1 MQKRGGVQGLLL
13 EEVVFELEELW
24 RGERRVF
31 LAEGLP
37 TSCLQPSPGWESG
50 VVTGADG
57 QEVRV
62 WGQRP
67 CLRALQPR
75 G

>member
-13 EEVVFELEELW
+13 EEVVFELELGGLQRELW

-62 WGQRP
+62 
-67 CLRALQPR
+67 
-75 G
+75 